1 MNGPRSKLYM
11 FLMLCLS
18 LPSYSFKE
26 KVFHCDDLQ
35 MLHDVVQGCPSVCLS
50 FDYILPAVIF
60 VERYVDNVDN
70 SILVLKHSN
79 IRWDRMDLY
88 LNISAI
94 NTICIICECS
104 GLQRLPHVLCIQQ
117 QCNTFVTTFY
127 SINKQSRS

>member
-1 MNGPRSKLYM
+1 
-11 FLMLCLS
+11 
-18 LPSYSFKE
+18 
-26 KVFHCDDLQ
+26 

-70 SILVLKHSN
+70 SILVLKHIN

-94 NTICIICECS
+94 NMICICKMFRITKATSCVMYTTAVQHICDNI
-104 GLQRLPHVLCIQQ
+104 LFH
-117 QCNTFVTTFY
+117 
-127 SINKQSRS
+127 K